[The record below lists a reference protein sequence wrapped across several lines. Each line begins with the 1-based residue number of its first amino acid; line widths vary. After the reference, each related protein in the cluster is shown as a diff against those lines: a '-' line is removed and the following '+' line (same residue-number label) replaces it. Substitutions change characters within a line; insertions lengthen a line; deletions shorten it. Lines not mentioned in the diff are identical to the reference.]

1 MTRRYHNGIYHY
13 LGSLGNICTDRD
25 TGSAK
30 HTLRFELE
38 MYLNREEVRQAQW
51 DLFKSRYPNHPDI
64 DLKMIIAAAEDL
76 AR

>member
-1 MTRRYHNGIYHY
+1 MTRRYHNGTYHY

-30 HTLRFELE
+30 HTLRFELGI
-38 MYLNREEVRQAQW
+38 YLNREEVRQAQW
-51 DLFKSRYPNHPDI
+51 DLFKSKYPDLSDL
-64 DLKMIIAAAEDL
+64 DLKMKIVAAEEL